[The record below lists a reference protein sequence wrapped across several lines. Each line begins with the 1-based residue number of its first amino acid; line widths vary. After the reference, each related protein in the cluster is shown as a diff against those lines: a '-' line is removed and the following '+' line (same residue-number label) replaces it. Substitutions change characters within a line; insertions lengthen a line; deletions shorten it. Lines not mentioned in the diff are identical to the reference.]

1 LVVTLGGAGN
11 SFNQEVMVSSAQK
24 NHPKAVAAFVGIDW
38 ADQKHDIALRALC
51 GQEQLERCRI
61 ESQPE
66 ALSDWVLALRER
78 FGSQAKILVCLEQS
92 RGALIHFLMGYDCF
106 ELYPINPKELDNYR
120 KAFSP
125 SGAKDDPSDAELLC
139 QFVSLH
145 HERLRP
151 WQADDEQTRKL
162 GLLCEKRR
170 QAVDART
177 ALSNQLKSE
186 LKQYYPLALTV
197 LDNDLTSVLAA
208 DFLLQ
213 WSNFESVKKASAHK
227 LRSFFYGHQCRSEQ
241 KIQTRI
247 QSIQAAVALTKDR
260 AIIEAG
266 TLTVQMLAQ
275 QLKALVPY
283 IRRYEEQIAELFSQ
297 HPDSVLFNNLPGAG
311 DHLAPRLLC
320 AFGSNRERFSSSLEA
335 LTFFGVAPVTER
347 SGKSTWVH
355 FRWACP
361 KFLRQSFHQFANH
374 SLRFCDWAKT
384 FYEQQRARGK
394 DHHAAVRALAYK
406 WIRILFRC
414 WKSRQ
419 PYDPQR
425 YLTALAQ
432 RASPFASAK
441 NFP

>member
-1 LVVTLGGAGN
+1 
-11 SFNQEVMVSSAQK
+11 MSSADNPNQK
-24 NHPKAVAAFVGIDW
+24 PIAAFVGIDW
-38 ADQKHDIALRALC
+38 ADQKHDMTVRAASS
-51 GQEQLERCRI
+51 QAQPEHRQV

-66 ALSDWVLALRER
+66 ALSDWVLQIRER
-78 FGSQAKILVCLEQS
+78 FGSEGKILICLEQS

-106 ELYPINPKELDNYR
+106 ELYPINPKQLDNYR
-120 KAFSP
+120 KAFRP
-125 SGAKDDPSDAELLC
+125 SGAKDDPTDAELLC

-247 QSIQAAVALTKDR
+247 QSI
-260 AIIEAG
+260 
-266 TLTVQMLAQ
+266 
-275 QLKALVPY
+275 
-283 IRRYEEQIAELFSQ
+283 
-297 HPDSVLFNNLPGAG
+297 
-311 DHLAPRLLC
+311 
-320 AFGSNRERFSSSLEA
+320 
-335 LTFFGVAPVTER
+335 
-347 SGKSTWVH
+347 
-355 FRWACP
+355 
-361 KFLRQSFHQFANH
+361 
-374 SLRFCDWAKT
+374 
-384 FYEQQRARGK
+384 
-394 DHHAAVRALAYK
+394 
-406 WIRILFRC
+406 
-414 WKSRQ
+414 
-419 PYDPQR
+419 
-425 YLTALAQ
+425 
-432 RASPFASAK
+432 
-441 NFP
+441 